1 MSTLDPITTSV
12 VEHALASVT
21 DEMATVL
28 ISTAYSPLVR
38 DLLDFAVVLCNPRG
52 EMVVQGLGMAIHL
65 SALPTAIEAILRE
78 FSGDMR
84 PGDAI
89 IMNDPYEGGMHPQ
102 RDYSYPFRRPRGA
115 IDRLSARSSCRRSL
129 SAMATTLCSP
139 PWMDSSTAAGVWRA
153 RRSRNGRTAI
163 TASRN
168 SSTATVSTA
177 SKVGALSRGVFEG
190 WFLVDSSRFT

>member
-65 SALPTAIEAILRE
+65 SALPTAIEAILRK

-89 IMNDPYEGGMHPQ
+89 IMNDPYEGGMH
-102 RDYSYPFRRPRGA
+102 RP
-115 IDRLSARSSCRRSL
+115 
-129 SAMATTLCSP
+129 T
-139 PWMDSSTAAGVWRA
+139 
-153 RRSRNGRTAI
+153 
-163 TASRN
+163 
-168 SSTATVSTA
+168 
-177 SKVGALSRGVFEG
+177 
-190 WFLVDSSRFT
+190 